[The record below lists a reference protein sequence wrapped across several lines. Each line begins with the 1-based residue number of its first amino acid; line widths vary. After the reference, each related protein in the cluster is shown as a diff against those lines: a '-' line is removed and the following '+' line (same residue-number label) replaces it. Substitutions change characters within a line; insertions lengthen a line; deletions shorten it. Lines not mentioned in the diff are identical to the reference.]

1 MELVDTHCHIHFPD
15 YGADPEL
22 VLKQAVDAGVTRLV
36 CVGCRLED
44 SEGGI
49 EFATN
54 HDNVWASIGLHPHE
68 AKVYVENP
76 EALERFTKLATSLK
90 VVAVGECGLDY
101 YYNHSPKDQQ
111 IELFRFQIE
120 LALEHDLPMIF
131 HIRDAF
137 DDFWPIFD
145 AYPGLR
151 GVVHSFSS
159 GTEDMKEVLSR
170 GNLYVGLNG
179 IMTFTKNAD
188 QLAAAKMVPL
198 DRLVLET
205 DAPYLTPAPFR
216 GTINEPKYVRN
227 ITQFLAQLRAED
239 TETVAQQTTKN
250 AQTLF
255 KLV

>member
-22 VLKQAVDAGVTRLV
+22 VLRQAVDAGVTRLV

-44 SEGGI
+44 SKGGVA
-49 EFATN
+49 FAEK
-54 HDNVWASIGLHPHE
+54 HENVWASIGLHPHE
-68 AKVYVENP
+68 AKVYVEDS
-76 EALERFTKLATSLK
+76 EALERFAKLAASPK
-90 VVAVGECGLDY
+90 VVAIGECGLDY

-145 AYPGLR
+145 AFPGLR